1 MSKYFNRL
9 TRGKLKNFEDLPI
22 DVKSNFKNI
31 KKNID
36 SLYNKKVDVE
46 IFGSF
51 YRGNWCESSDYDVVI
66 IEPGLNCFVVS
77 KTITEKLGFKVDIF
91 YSKQKINTILIP

>member
-1 MSKYFNRL
+1 MSKYFNRVS
-9 TRGKLKNFEDLPI
+9 RGKLKNFDDLPNDI
-22 DVKSNFKNI
+22 KFNFKNI

-36 SLYNKKVDVE
+36 LLYNKNVGVE

-66 IEPGLNCFVVS
+66 TEPGLNCFEIS
-77 KTITEKLGFKVDIF
+77 KLISEKLGFKVDVF